1 MASVDIKEEI
11 LCTRNL
17 SKEFNGIWVLKD
29 ININLKKGEIHSIV
43 GENGA
48 GKSTF
53 IKILS
58 GVYAPSKGEIIIS
71 GKKVNFNN
79 VKESESLGIRTVH
92 QEINLIPFFN
102 IIENILIG
110 TELEKKVMAV
120 NILDKKKSAEK
131 AKEALDIL
139 GVELDL
145 NKYAHKLD
153 MSMRR
158 IVQICKV
165 LVGNYKV
172 IIFDEPTTTLGSC
185 ERKRLLEVILNL
197 KKQDAGIVFISHN
210 IDEVLE
216 ISDRITVFR
225 DGENMG
231 TMLREEATAI
241 KIVSKMIG
249 HKSYS
254 SFSRKIVRDKNKVI
268 LRIEGLNNLKL
279 KNIDLKVYK
288 GEVLG
293 IAGIVGAGKTEL
305 ARAIFGI
312 DVVESGKFYINE
324 KKYKPKPD
332 NAVKKG
338 IALVPEE
345 RQEQGLILNMDIRKN
360 VSLAYL
366 DQLGSSNVIDFK
378 AEKNIV
384 ERLIEY
390 LKIKATGPFQIVKY
404 LSGGNQQKVVIGRW
418 LSGDFSLG
426 IFDEPTKGIDIKAK
440 EDIYYQIDELAQ
452 KGKGIIF
459 ISSFLPELMN
469 VADRILVMRDGKI
482 VGEFDPR
489 QNTETEIMIAML
501 GGERGNDEL

>member
-1 MASVDIKEEI
+1 MSFIDVKEEI
-11 LCTRNL
+11 LSTRNL
-17 SKEFNGIWVLKD
+17 GKEFNDVWVLND

-58 GVYAPSKGEIIIS
+58 GVYAPSKGEIIINS
-71 GKKVNFNN
+71 QKVKFNN
-79 VKESESLGIRTVH
+79 VKESEQMGIRTVH

-102 IIENILIG
+102 VMENIFVG
-110 TELEKKVMAV
+110 AELEKKVMV
-120 NILDKKKSAEK
+120 INILDKKKSAEK
-131 AKEALDIL
+131 AKEALDTL

-145 NKYAHKLD
+145 NKYVHKLD
-153 MSMRR
+153 TSMRR

-165 LVGNYKV
+165 LVGKYEV
-172 IIFDEPTTTLGSC
+172 IIFDEPTTTLGSS
-185 ERKRLLEVILNL
+185 ERRRLLEVIRNL
-197 KKQDAGIVFISHN
+197 KKQDAGIIFISHN

-231 TMLREEATAI
+231 TMLKKESTVN

-254 SFSRKIVRDKNKVI
+254 DFKRKSVTDKDKVI
-268 LRIEGLNNLKL
+268 FEAKDLNTERL
-279 KNIDLKVYK
+279 KNINFKVYK
-288 GEVLG
+288 GEVVG
-293 IAGIVGAGKTEL
+293 IAGIVGAGKTEI

-312 DVVESGKFYINE
+312 DAVESGEFYING
-324 KKYKPKPD
+324 KRYKPKPG
-332 NAVKKG
+332 NSVKKG

-345 RQEQGLILNMDIRKN
+345 RQEQGLVLNMDVKKN
-360 VSLAYL
+360 ISLAYL
-366 DQLGSSNVIDFK
+366 DQLGRSNVIDFET
-378 AEKNIV
+378 EKNIA
-384 ERLIEY
+384 EKLIEY
-390 LKIKATGPFQIVKY
+390 LKIKTTGPFQIVKY

-440 EDIYYQIDELAQ
+440 EDIYHQIDMLAH

-459 ISSFLPELMN
+459 ISSFLPELIN
-469 VADRILVMRDGKI
+469 VTDRIIVMKDGKI
-482 VGEFDPR
+482 VAEFDPR

-501 GGERGNDEL
+501 GGDNNG

>member
-1 MASVDIKEEI
+1 MSFIDVKEEM

-17 SKEFNGIWVLKD
+17 GKEFNGVWVLND
-29 ININLKKGEIHSIV
+29 ISINLKKGEIHSIV

-58 GVYAPSKGEIIIS
+58 GVYAPSKGEIIINR
-71 GKKVNFNN
+71 KKVKFNN
-79 VKESESLGIRTVH
+79 VRESEQLGIRTVH

-102 IIENILIG
+102 VMENIFIG
-110 TELEKKVMAV
+110 EELEKKVMTI

-131 AKEALDIL
+131 AKEALDTL

-145 NKYAHKLD
+145 NKYVHKLD

-165 LVGNYKV
+165 LVGKYEV
-172 IIFDEPTTTLGSC
+172 IIFDEPTTALGSS
-185 ERKRLLEVILNL
+185 ERRRLLEVIMNL
-197 KKQDAGIVFISHN
+197 KKQDVGIIFISHN

-231 TMLREEATAI
+231 TMLKEEATAR

-254 SFSRKIVRDKNKVI
+254 NFTREPVTDKDKVI
-268 LRIEGLNNLKL
+268 FEAKDLNTERL
-279 KNIDLKVYK
+279 KNINFKVYK
-288 GEVLG
+288 GEVVG
-293 IAGIVGAGKTEL
+293 IAGIVGAGKTEI

-312 DVVESGKFYINE
+312 DGVESGEFYINGDR
-324 KKYKPKPD
+324 YKPKPG
-332 NAVKKG
+332 NSVKKG

-345 RQEQGLILNMDIRKN
+345 RQEQGLVLNMDVKKN
-360 VSLAYL
+360 ISLAYL
-366 DQLGSSNVIDFK
+366 DQLGKSSVIDFETEK
-378 AEKNIV
+378 NTAEK
-384 ERLIEY
+384 LIEY
-390 LKIKATGPFQIVKY
+390 LKIKTTGPFQIVKY

-440 EDIYYQIDELAQ
+440 EDIYHQIDMLAH

-459 ISSFLPELMN
+459 ISSFLPELIN
-469 VADRILVMRDGKI
+469 VTDRIIVMKDGKI
-482 VGEFDPR
+482 VDEFDPR

-501 GGERGNDEL
+501 GGDNNE

>member
-1 MASVDIKEEI
+1 MPSNNVKEEI
-11 LCTRNL
+11 LRTRNL
-17 SKEFNGIWVLKD
+17 GKEFNGVWVLND
-29 ININLKKGEIHSIV
+29 INIDLKKGEIHSIV

-58 GVYAPSKGEIIIS
+58 GVYAPSKGEIIIN
-71 GKKVNFNN
+71 GQKVKFNN
-79 VKESESLGIRTVH
+79 VKESEQLGIRTVH

-102 IIENILIG
+102 VMENIFIG
-110 TELEKKVMAV
+110 TELERNVIGI
-120 NILDKKKSAEK
+120 NILDKKKMAEK
-131 AKEALDIL
+131 AEEVLDLL

-145 NKYAHKLD
+145 KKHVHKLD
-153 MSMRR
+153 TSMRR

-165 LVGNYKV
+165 LIGKYEV
-172 IIFDEPTTTLGSC
+172 IIFDEPTTTLGSS
-185 ERKRLLEVILNL
+185 ERRRLLEVIMNL
-197 KKQDAGIVFISHN
+197 KKQDVGIVFISHN

-231 TMLREEATAI
+231 TMLKEEATAM

-254 SFSRKIVRDKNKVI
+254 NFTREPVRDKGEVI
-268 LRIEGLNNLKL
+268 FMVEDLNSKKL
-279 KNIDLKVYK
+279 KNINFKVHK
-288 GEVLG
+288 GEVVG
-293 IAGIVGAGKTEL
+293 IAGIVGAGKTEI

-312 DVVESGKFYINE
+312 DVVESGEFYINGE
-324 KKYKPKPD
+324 RYKPKPGIS
-332 NAVKKG
+332 VKKG
-338 IALVPEE
+338 IALIPEE
-345 RQEQGLILNMDIRKN
+345 RQEQGLVLDMDVKKN
-360 VSLAYL
+360 ISLAYL
-366 DQLGSSNVIDFK
+366 EQLCRSKVIDFEVEK
-378 AEKNIV
+378 NTAEK
-384 ERLIEY
+384 LIEY
-390 LKIKATGPFQIVKY
+390 LKIKTTGPFQIVKY

-440 EDIYYQIDELAQ
+440 EDIYHQIDKLAH

-459 ISSFLPELMN
+459 ISSFLPELIN
-469 VADRILVMRDGKI
+469 VTDRIIVMKDGKI

-489 QNTETEIMIAML
+489 QNTESEIMITML
-501 GGERGNDEL
+501 GGDNNK

>member
-1 MASVDIKEEI
+1 MSSIDVKEEI

-17 SKEFNGIWVLKD
+17 GKEFNGVWVLND
-29 ININLKKGEIHSIV
+29 ISINLKKGEIHSIV

-58 GVYAPSKGEIIIS
+58 GVYAPSKGEIIINS
-71 GKKVNFNN
+71 QKVKFNN
-79 VKESESLGIRTVH
+79 VKESEQLGIRTVH

-102 IIENILIG
+102 VMENIFIG
-110 TELEKKVMAV
+110 AELEKKVMAI

-131 AKEALDIL
+131 AKEALDTL

-145 NKYAHKLD
+145 NKYVDKLD

-165 LVGNYKV
+165 LVGKYEV
-172 IIFDEPTTTLGSC
+172 IIFDEPTTALGSS
-185 ERKRLLEVILNL
+185 ERRRLLEVIMNL
-197 KKQDAGIVFISHN
+197 KKQDVGIIFISHN

-231 TMLREEATAI
+231 TMLKEEATAR
-241 KIVSKMIG
+241 KIVSMMIG

-254 SFSRKIVRDKNKVI
+254 NFTREPVTDKDKVI
-268 LRIEGLNNLKL
+268 FEAKDLNTERL
-279 KNIDLKVYK
+279 KNINFKVYK
-288 GEVLG
+288 GEVVG
-293 IAGIVGAGKTEL
+293 IAGIVGAGKTEI

-312 DVVESGKFYINE
+312 NGVESGEFYINGE
-324 KKYKPKPD
+324 RYKPKPG
-332 NAVKKG
+332 NSVKKG

-345 RQEQGLILNMDIRKN
+345 RQEQGLVLNMDVKKN
-360 VSLAYL
+360 ISLAYL
-366 DQLGSSNVIDFK
+366 DQLGKSSVIDFETEK
-378 AEKNIV
+378 NTAEK
-384 ERLIEY
+384 LIEY
-390 LKIKATGPFQIVKY
+390 LKIKTTGPFQIVKY

-440 EDIYYQIDELAQ
+440 EDIYHQIDVLTH

-459 ISSFLPELMN
+459 ISSFLPELIN
-469 VADRILVMRDGKI
+469 VTDRIIVMKDGKI

-501 GGERGNDEL
+501 GGDNNE

>member
-1 MASVDIKEEI
+1 MSFIDVKEEI
-11 LCTRNL
+11 LSTRNL
-17 SKEFNGIWVLKD
+17 GKEFNDVWVLND

-58 GVYAPSKGEIIIS
+58 GVYAPSKGEIIINS
-71 GKKVNFNN
+71 QKVKFNN
-79 VKESESLGIRTVH
+79 VKESEQLGIRTVH

-102 IIENILIG
+102 VMENIFVG
-110 TELEKKVMAV
+110 AELEKKVMV
-120 NILDKKKSAEK
+120 FNILDKKKSAEK
-131 AKEALDIL
+131 AKEALDTL

-145 NKYAHKLD
+145 NKYVHKLD
-153 MSMRR
+153 TSMRR

-165 LVGNYKV
+165 LVGKYEV
-172 IIFDEPTTTLGSC
+172 IIFDEPTTTLGSS
-185 ERKRLLEVILNL
+185 ERRRLLEVIRNL
-197 KKQDAGIVFISHN
+197 KKQDAGIIFISHN

-231 TMLREEATAI
+231 TMLKKESTVN

-254 SFSRKIVRDKNKVI
+254 DFKRKSVTDKDKVI
-268 LRIEGLNNLKL
+268 FEAKDLNTERL
-279 KNIDLKVYK
+279 KNINFKVYK
-288 GEVLG
+288 GEVVG
-293 IAGIVGAGKTEL
+293 IAGIVGAGKTEI

-312 DVVESGKFYINE
+312 DGVESGEFYINGDR
-324 KKYKPKPD
+324 YKPKPG
-332 NAVKKG
+332 NSVKKG

-345 RQEQGLILNMDIRKN
+345 RQEQGLVLNMDVKKN
-360 VSLAYL
+360 ISLAYL
-366 DQLGSSNVIDFK
+366 DQLGKSSVIDFETEK
-378 AEKNIV
+378 NTAEK
-384 ERLIEY
+384 LIEY
-390 LKIKATGPFQIVKY
+390 LKIKTTGPFQIVKY

-440 EDIYYQIDELAQ
+440 EDIYHQIDMLAH

-459 ISSFLPELMN
+459 ISSFLPELIN
-469 VADRILVMRDGKI
+469 VTDRIIVMKDGKI
-482 VGEFDPR
+482 VAEFDPR

-501 GGERGNDEL
+501 GGNNNE

>member
-1 MASVDIKEEI
+1 MSFIDVKEEI
-11 LCTRNL
+11 LSTRNL
-17 SKEFNGIWVLKD
+17 GKEFNDVWVLND

-58 GVYAPSKGEIIIS
+58 GVYAPSKGEIIIN
-71 GKKVNFNN
+71 GQKVKFTD
-79 VKESESLGIRTVH
+79 VKESEQMGIRTVH

-102 IIENILIG
+102 VRENIFVG
-110 TELEKKVMAV
+110 AELEKKVMV
-120 NILDKKKSAEK
+120 VSILDKKKSAEK
-131 AKEALDIL
+131 AKEALDTL

-145 NKYAHKLD
+145 NKYVHKLD
-153 MSMRR
+153 TSMRR

-165 LVGNYKV
+165 LVGKYEV
-172 IIFDEPTTTLGSC
+172 IIFDEPTTTLGGN
-185 ERKRLLEVILNL
+185 ERRRLLEVIMNL
-197 KKQDAGIVFISHN
+197 KKQDAGIFFISHN

-231 TMLREEATAI
+231 TMLKKESTVN

-254 SFSRKIVRDKNKVI
+254 DFKRKPVTGKDKIIFEVKDLNTEKLRNVNFKVN
-268 LRIEGLNNLKL
+268 E
-279 KNIDLKVYK
+279 
-288 GEVLG
+288 GEVVG
-293 IAGIVGAGKTEL
+293 IAGIVGAGKTEI

-312 DVVESGKFYINE
+312 DAVESGEFYING
-324 KKYKPKPD
+324 KRYKPKPG
-332 NAVKKG
+332 NSVKKG

-345 RQEQGLILNMDIRKN
+345 RQEQGLVLNMDVKKN
-360 VSLAYL
+360 ISLAYL
-366 DQLGSSNVIDFK
+366 DQLGSSNIIDFETEK
-378 AEKNIV
+378 NTAEK
-384 ERLIEY
+384 LIEY
-390 LKIKATGPFQIVKY
+390 LKIKTTGPFQIVKY

-440 EDIYYQIDELAQ
+440 EDIYHQIDKLAH

-459 ISSFLPELMN
+459 ISSFLPELIN
-469 VADRILVMRDGKI
+469 ITDRIIVMKDGKI
-482 VGEFDPR
+482 VAEFDPR

-501 GGERGNDEL
+501 GGDNNG

>member
-1 MASVDIKEEI
+1 MSFIDAKEEI

-17 SKEFNGIWVLKD
+17 GKEFNDVWVLND

-58 GVYAPSKGEIIIS
+58 GVYAPSKGEIIINS
-71 GKKVNFNN
+71 QKVKFNN
-79 VKESESLGIRTVH
+79 VKESEQMGIRTVH

-102 IIENILIG
+102 VMENIFIG
-110 TELEKKVMAV
+110 AELEKKVTV
-120 NILDKKKSAEK
+120 INILDKKKSAEK
-131 AKEALDIL
+131 AKEALDTL

-145 NKYAHKLD
+145 NKYVHKLD
-153 MSMRR
+153 TSMRR

-165 LVGNYKV
+165 LVGKYEV
-172 IIFDEPTTTLGSC
+172 IIFDEPTTTLGSS
-185 ERKRLLEVILNL
+185 ERRRLLEVIRNL
-197 KKQDAGIVFISHN
+197 KKQDAGIIFISHN

-231 TMLREEATAI
+231 TMLKKESTVN

-254 SFSRKIVRDKNKVI
+254 DFQRKSVTDKDKVI
-268 LRIEGLNNLKL
+268 FEVKDLNTEKL
-279 KNIDLKVYK
+279 KNINFKVYK
-288 GEVLG
+288 GEVVG
-293 IAGIVGAGKTEL
+293 IAGIVGAGKTEI

-312 DVVESGKFYINE
+312 DAVESGEFYINGE
-324 KKYKPKPD
+324 RYKPKPGTS
-332 NAVKKG
+332 VKKG

-345 RQEQGLILNMDIRKN
+345 RQEQGLVLNMDVKKN
-360 VSLAYL
+360 ISLAYL
-366 DQLGSSNVIDFK
+366 DQLGRSNVIDFETEK
-378 AEKNIV
+378 NTAEK
-384 ERLIEY
+384 LIEY
-390 LKIKATGPFQIVKY
+390 LKIKTTGPFQIVKY

-440 EDIYYQIDELAQ
+440 EDIYHQIDKLAH

-459 ISSFLPELMN
+459 ISSFLPELIN
-469 VADRILVMRDGKI
+469 VTDRIIVMKDGKI
-482 VGEFDPR
+482 VAEFDPR

-501 GGERGNDEL
+501 GGDSNE